1 MCFFVANFGKNANPL
16 TYIGCMKKIKIVSFN
31 LRCFATN
38 FVIVLMLVSVSLC
51 AFCGVQ
57 FVKTTSAN
65 QRVFFCGDQ
74 TSNKVTLMVNVYWGT
89 EYIEPMLEIFEKYD
103 ITTTFFVGGVWA
115 VKESEMLKKIYQAGH
130 EIANH
135 GYNHKEHKKLSMQNN
150 LQEIENTHNVVKSIL
165 GIDMS
170 LFAPP
175 SGSYNQTTID
185 AVESLGYKTIM
196 WTEGRD
202 TIDWRDKDSEV
213 IYRRAIKNCK
223 GGDFVLMHPTEATKN
238 ALEKIIVKLKQ
249 DGFELCS
256 ISQNL
261 QQN

>member
-1 MCFFVANFGKNANPL
+1 MQYGDFGA
-16 TYIGCMKKIKIVSFN
+16 YIGCMKKIKIVSFS
-31 LRCFATN
+31 LRNFAVN
-38 FVIVLMLVSVSLC
+38 CVIVLMLVCVSFC
-51 AFCGVQ
+51 AVCGVEI
-57 FVKTTSAN
+57 VETTNAS
-65 QRVFFCGDQ
+65 RGVYFCGDKA
-74 TSNKVTLMVNVYWGT
+74 SNKVTLMVNVYWGT
-89 EYIEPMLEIFEKYD
+89 EYIEPMLEIFEKYN
-103 ITTTFFVGGVWA
+103 IKTTFFVGGVWA
-115 VKESEMLKKIYQAGH
+115 VKESAMLEKIYQAGH

-135 GYNHKEHKKLSMQNN
+135 GYNHKEHKKLSLENN

-165 GIDMS
+165 GIDMNF
-170 LFAPP
+170 FAPP

-185 AVESLGYKTIM
+185 AAASLGYKTIM

-238 ALEKIIVKLKQ
+238 ALERIVVKLQQ

>member
-1 MCFFVANFGKNANPL
+1 
-16 TYIGCMKKIKIVSFN
+16 MKKIKIVSFN
-31 LRCFATN
+31 LRKFAVN
-38 FVIVLMLVSVSLC
+38 FVIVLMLVSVSF
-51 AFCGVQ
+51 AAVFGVQ
-57 FVKTTSAN
+57 FVRTTTVGKS
-65 QRVFFCGDQ
+65 VYYCGN
-74 TSNKVTLMVNVYWGT
+74 TGSNKVSLMVNVYWGT
-89 EYIEPMLEIFEKYD
+89 EYIEPMLEIFEKYQ
-103 ITTTFFVGGVWA
+103 IKTTFFVGGVWV

-150 LQEIENTHNVVKSIL
+150 LQEIQNTHEVVKSVL
-165 GIDMS
+165 GIDMN

-175 SGSYNQTTID
+175 SGSFNQTTID
-185 AVESLGYKTIM
+185 AAESLGYKTIM

-213 IYRRAIKNCK
+213 IYKRAIRNCK

-238 ALEKIIVKLKQ
+238 ALERIVKKLIE